1 MIKKFLSG
9 MLVFALLICGMS
21 LNALAFTDN
30 TKIQYEDAVAA
41 LADAG
46 IINGYVDG
54 SFRPQQNVSRAQAI
68 KMLAYFKL
76 GSEAAEAL
84 PIPAERPFDDVPT
97 NYWASK
103 YITWGEKE
111 GLIAGYGDGKYLP
124 DNGITLLQMAKIL
137 LVACGINGE
146 YVGSQWKENV
156 IANAGFIFD
165 GIPANYS
172 QLATR
177 EAVAFCINNCM
188 SYRDIENTNEQAG
201 GQKDSSSQAKKYEDQ
216 FAALR
221 ETIHSEVSQ
230 TANLSFPN
238 DSVKLTTVVDTT
250 NHLNDIHETLEWM
263 YLSTFLTAFP
273 NYSTALAGVIDIDST
288 EAYAAAVIA
297 NKSDLNQLLKRVTRI
312 QVSGENGTITVASV
326 QRGTLQFTPGT
337 SGAATKQAFDGFAQ
351 LLGNANLVTL
361 GNYETDPMTYQLN
374 ILIYAVMDDGS
385 SCQISIPYTFQFITA

>member
-1 MIKKFLSG
+1 MTKKLLSG
-9 MLVFALLICGMS
+9 MLVFVLIICSMS
-21 LNALAFTDN
+21 VNAFAFTDD
-30 TKIQYEDAVAA
+30 TKIQYEDAVAT
-41 LADAG
+41 LTDAG
-46 IINGYVDG
+46 IINGYADG

-103 YITWGEKE
+103 YITWGEQE

-124 DNGITLLQMAKIL
+124 ENGITLLQMAKIL
-137 LVACGINGE
+137 LAACGINGE
-146 YVGSQWKENV
+146 YVGVQWKENV
-156 IANAGFIFD
+156 IANAGFIFN

-177 EAVAFCINNCM
+177 EIAAFCINNCM
-188 SYRDIENTNEQAG
+188 SYRNIENTNEQAG
-201 GQKDSSSQAKKYEDQ
+201 GQKNSSPQAEEYEDQ

-221 ETIHSEVSQ
+221 EKIHSEVSQ

-250 NHLNDIHETLEWM
+250 DHLNVIHETLEWM

-297 NKSDLNQLLKRVTRI
+297 NKSALNELLKKVTKI
-312 QVSGENGTITVASV
+312 QVLGNNETITVASV

-337 SGAATKQAFDGFAQ
+337 SGTATKQAFDGFVQ
-351 LLGNANLVTL
+351 LLGNANLITL

-374 ILIYAVMDDGS
+374 ILFYTVMDDGS
-385 SCQISIPYTFQFITA
+385 SCQISIPYIFQFVTA